1 MTTDAELAVAVA
13 ALGDR
18 HSDSKRVNEAMDTRY
33 PARKAS
39 EVDPTGVFERAYAEV
54 AGRQS

>member
-1 MTTDAELAVAVA
+1 MTTDSELAVAVA

-18 HSDSKRVNEAMDTRY
+18 HSDSKRVNEAMESRY

-39 EVDPTGVFERAYAEV
+39 EVDPAGMFERAYAE
-54 AGRQS
+54 ADGRQS